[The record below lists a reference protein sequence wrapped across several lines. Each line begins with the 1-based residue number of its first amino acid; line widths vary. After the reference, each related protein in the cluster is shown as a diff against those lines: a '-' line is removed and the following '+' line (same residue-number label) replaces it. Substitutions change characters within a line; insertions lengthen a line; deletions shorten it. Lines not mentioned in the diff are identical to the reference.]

1 MTRSNANADDS
12 QEGNVL
18 VRILDGRDI
27 LRIYRILA
35 VAIILLAFGVGLYSQ
50 IREINRRIHDVGENN
65 LVLANILSVQTTNM
79 FGKLNALARAVAEDV
94 QDPLVSNSMLPEI
107 LERRIMA
114 EPDALSITFADARG
128 RIVASSDRTTTGDLS
143 ALPVL
148 KKLKSEEKLLVSAG
162 PASRQADSQRWLM
175 NYALKLLDLNHN
187 PAGYVVIE
195 VDLVPL
201 YESYQRVVERTDA
214 VLGLIGDDGII
225 RIASGPEAVGQ
236 NVGPLV
242 EKIFSA
248 GGGVE
253 TLRNI
258 RTGEMDIFGFSR
270 SASVPM
276 LTYVG
281 SPRKTVVISW
291 LTSLAIVTI
300 IFLILC
306 GLLLLGNFILAR
318 YVSNRNELLRQ
329 TLEAERQKQ
338 FTGFLNEIIQA
349 SGVLVAVTDVA
360 GQPIVTNQFFQSMFD
375 IDDPGLSER
384 LLESSTGL
392 SLSAICDQAPC
403 EVTHIVEDRQGQKRE
418 LDWRLS
424 PIRDDAGKVKN
435 LVAIGIDNTA
445 QRHLELAIF
454 QSSKL
459 ITLGEMATG
468 LAHEINQ
475 PLGTLVLTLDHVRD
489 NLARKKKL
497 TVPLEDHLA
506 GMSHQLERV
515 TEIADHL
522 RTFGRRGDGIA
533 VPIDINKVI
542 DGALLV
548 TRHRIEQA
556 GIQLIRPPVR
566 EYPEFLAN
574 QTILE
579 QILINL
585 LINSCDAI
593 VGKRESV
600 GLDRD
605 DSIEISVREN
615 KESMTLAVA
624 DTGGGIP
631 LEVAEHIF
639 EPFFT
644 TKPVGQGTGLGLS
657 VSYGMARAFGGELG
671 FRNLGSTGAEF
682 AVNFPKSSGE
692 KKHGSVQ

>member
-1 MTRSNANADDS
+1 MTRSKANGADKQDS
-12 QEGNVL
+12 TIPL
-18 VRILDGRDI
+18 RILDGRDV

-35 VAIILLAFGVGLYSQ
+35 IAILALAFGIGLYSQ
-50 IREINRRIHDVGENN
+50 LRELNRRIHEVGESN
-65 LVLANILSVQTTNM
+65 LVLANILSVQTTNL

-94 QDPLVSNSMLPEI
+94 QDPLVSSSMLPEI

-114 EPDALSITFADARG
+114 EPDALSITYTDTNG
-128 RIVASSDRTTTGDLS
+128 KVVASSNSAAGRDLS
-143 ALPVL
+143 SLPVL
-148 KKLKSEEKLLVSAG
+148 LKLASEEKLLVYAG
-162 PASRQADSQRWLM
+162 PASRQTDGHKWLM
-175 NYALKLLDLNHN
+175 NYALKTFGPHQE

-201 YESYQRVVERTDA
+201 YESYQHAVERTDA

-225 RIASGPEAVGQ
+225 RVASGPEAVGR

-242 EKIFSA
+242 AKVFEA

-253 TLRNI
+253 TMRNI

-281 SPRKTVVISW
+281 SPRKTVILSW
-291 LTSLAIVTI
+291 LSSVAVVTL

-306 GLLLLGNFILAR
+306 GLMLFGQLMLVR
-318 YVSNRNELLRQ
+318 YISNRNELIKQ
-329 TLEAERQKQ
+329 TLETARQKQ
-338 FTGFLNEIIQA
+338 FTGFLNQIIQA
-349 SGVLVAVTDVA
+349 TGVLVAVTDVA
-360 GQPIVTNQFFQSMFD
+360 GKPIVTNEFFQSMFKA
-375 IDDPGLSER
+375 DDPEFTDK
-384 LLESSTGL
+384 LLEHSTGL
-392 SLSAICDQAPC
+392 SLSEVCEKAPC
-403 EVTHIVEDRQGQKRE
+403 EVTHVIEDRQGEKRE

-424 PIRDDAGKVKN
+424 TIRDDAGKIKN

-445 QRHLELAIF
+445 QRELELGIF

-489 NLARKKKL
+489 SLARKKKL
-497 TVPLEDHLA
+497 TVPLEEHLA
-506 GMSHQLERV
+506 GMSQQLERV

-533 VPIDINKVI
+533 APVNINMVI

-556 GIQLIRPPVR
+556 EIRLLRPSVR
-566 EYPEFLAN
+566 EYPGFLAN
-574 QTILE
+574 QTIME

-585 LINSCDAI
+585 LINACDAI
-593 VGKRESV
+593 VERRSSNGHHGE
-600 GLDRD
+600 
-605 DSIEISVREN
+605 DSIEIKVREN
-615 KESMTLAVA
+615 EKSMTLAVA

-631 LEVAEHIF
+631 TEVAEHIF

-657 VSYGMARAFGGELG
+657 VSYGMAHAFGGELG
-671 FRNLGSTGAEF
+671 FHNLGSTGTEF
-682 AVNFPKSSGE
+682 SVIFPKSSGE
-692 KKHGSVQ
+692 GSHGPN